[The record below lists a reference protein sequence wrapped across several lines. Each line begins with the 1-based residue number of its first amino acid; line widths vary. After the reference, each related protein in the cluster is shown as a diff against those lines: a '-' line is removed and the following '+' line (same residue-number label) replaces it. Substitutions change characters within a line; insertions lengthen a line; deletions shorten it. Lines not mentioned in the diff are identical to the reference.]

1 MNQLNHTYWVNEIF
15 YSLQGEGQ
23 HAGTAAVFIRLS
35 GCNLKCPFCDT
46 DFHTYKEMTAQEIA
60 EAVNKLS
67 ESSMIVITGG
77 EPSIQ
82 LDDNLI
88 YFLRHRSVLPRYI
101 AVETN
106 GTGKLPDD
114 IDWVTLSPKSQW
126 QKKPIILKEVSE
138 IKTVMDEDTL
148 AVDLLRMQEA
158 YPNALCFVQPCD
170 TDNKEKNET
179 IIKRC
184 VDFVKDYPQWRLSL
198 QQQKILNIR

>member
-1 MNQLNHTYWVNEIF
+1 MNQLNHTYRVNEIF

-82 LDDNLI
+82 LDYNLI
-88 YFLRHRSVLPRYI
+88 YFLRHRSILPRYI

-126 QKKPIILKEVSE
+126 QKKPIILKSVSE

-170 TDNKEKNET
+170 TGNKEKNET

-184 VDFVKDYPQWRLSL
+184 VDFVKSNPQWKLSL

>member
-1 MNQLNHTYWVNEIF
+1 MNQLNHTYRVNEIF

-88 YFLRHRSVLPRYI
+88 YFLRHRSILPRYI

-126 QKKPIILKEVSE
+126 QKKPIILKSVSE

-170 TDNKEKNET
+170 TGNKEKNET

-184 VDFVKDYPQWRLSL
+184 VDFVKSNPQWKLSL

>member
-1 MNQLNHTYWVNEIF
+1 MSANDHVYRVNEIF

-46 DFHTYKEMTAQEIA
+46 DFRTYKEMTAQEIVD
-60 EAVNKLS
+60 EVNKLS
-67 ESSMIVITGG
+67 ERAMVVITGG

-82 LDDNLI
+82 LDYNLL
-88 YFLRHRSVLPRYI
+88 YHLRHRGTYIHYI

-106 GTGKLPDD
+106 GTHKLPDD
-114 IDWVTLSPKSQW
+114 IDWITLSPKSQW
-126 QKKPIILKEVSE
+126 QKTPIVVKAVSE
-138 IKTVMDEDTL
+138 IKVVMDEDTQ

-158 YPNALCFVQPCD
+158 YHDAIYFVQPCD
-170 TDNKEKNET
+170 TGDKERNEK
-179 IIKRC
+179 INKRC
-184 VDFVKDYPQWRLSL
+184 VDFIKANPQWKLSL

>member
-1 MNQLNHTYWVNEIF
+1 MNQLNHTYRVNEIF

-46 DFHTYKEMTAQEIA
+46 DFHTYKEMTAQEIT

-88 YFLRHRSVLPRYI
+88 YFLRHRSILPRYI

-138 IKTVMDEDTL
+138 IKTVMDDYTVV
-148 AVDLLRMQEA
+148 VDLLRMQEA
-158 YPNALCFVQPCD
+158 YPNALYFVQPCD
-170 TDNKEKNET
+170 TGNNKKNEEIT
-179 IIKRC
+179 KRC

>member
-1 MNQLNHTYWVNEIF
+1 MNMLNHTYRVNEIF

-82 LDDNLI
+82 LDDNLL
-88 YFLRHRSVLPRYI
+88 YYLRHCCALPRYI

-126 QKKPIILKEVSE
+126 QKKPIILKAVSE
-138 IKTVMDEDTL
+138 IKTVMDENTL

-170 TDNKEKNET
+170 TGNKEKNET